1 MFSKTRSGKK
11 SSPLARVLIVLVLV
25 LPVLGAAAYM
35 WAMWD
40 PKAYLR
46 DIPLA
51 VVSEDSGVGEG
62 KEFTNYGDQIADGML
77 ELDYLNFSK
86 TSPEEAS
93 AKLERGEYMMVVTIP
108 EDFSRKAATIIDE
121 KPVKPNIHFE
131 LNDYYGT
138 QSAFITGS
146 LIPELQAS
154 VSQAV
159 TAEYSAEVVNGLNEM
174 STGLGEASDGA
185 NQLDDGAGE
194 LRDGGAEAVD
204 GIGQLKDGSF
214 QLRDG
219 AGQLRDGAKELSDG
233 MDELRD
239 GTSELGDGAGQIKDG
254 VKELTD
260 MLIPLLSEAQGPSQN
275 LRPVVD
281 VLRTTGMTAE
291 ADELEGLINDLNPKN
306 PENLVAQLGALRDGT
321 AELHTNLVDPN
332 APYLKGVLQL
342 QDGAHQLRD
351 GSKELADGTVEL
363 DDGMTELNTGAGEL
377 KDGMDQLKDG
387 TNELSTGL
395 RDGVA
400 QAPHI
405 AQPQVSSANMAT
417 PIEFTQGNM
426 NPVQTAVS
434 EEDPTATELTGGVS
448 ILLTILFGFLAMAL
462 LAMLLPAVLR
472 RRKSEGTS
480 HSAKG
485 VIGGYTVLL
494 LASLA
499 ALGLLTIVSTSMG
512 WQPASWSSALLVL
525 VLIAAAGAA
534 VYQFLRTAFG
544 HVAGGALIIATFVIG
559 LFASGAVWPADA
571 TPAPL
576 RFIHIIHPMGY
587 ARDAFIRASEGI
599 YDGMFTR
606 SILGLIVFVALG
618 VVASVV
624 VHRFRS
630 NRDAKTPIV

>member
-11 SSPLARVLIVLVLV
+11 SSPLARVLIVLALV

-40 PKAYLR
+40 PKAYFR

-62 KEFTNYGDQIADGML
+62 KEFTNYGDQIAEGML

-108 EDFSRKAATIIDE
+108 EDSSLKAATTIDE

-146 LIPELQAS
+146 LIPELQA
-154 VSQAV
+154 
-159 TAEYSAEVVNGLNEM
+159 
-174 STGLGEASDGA
+174 
-185 NQLDDGAGE
+185 
-194 LRDGGAEAVD
+194 
-204 GIGQLKDGSF
+204 
-214 QLRDG
+214 
-219 AGQLRDGAKELSDG
+219 
-233 MDELRD
+233 
-239 GTSELGDGAGQIKDG
+239 
-254 VKELTD
+254 
-260 MLIPLLSEAQGPSQN
+260 
-275 LRPVVD
+275 
-281 VLRTTGMTAE
+281 
-291 ADELEGLINDLNPKN
+291 
-306 PENLVAQLGALRDGT
+306 
-321 AELHTNLVDPN
+321 
-332 APYLKGVLQL
+332 
-342 QDGAHQLRD
+342 
-351 GSKELADGTVEL
+351 
-363 DDGMTELNTGAGEL
+363 
-377 KDGMDQLKDG
+377 
-387 TNELSTGL
+387 
-395 RDGVA
+395 
-400 QAPHI
+400 
-405 AQPQVSSANMAT
+405 
-417 PIEFTQGNM
+417 
-426 NPVQTAVS
+426 
-434 EEDPTATELTGGVS
+434 GVS

-534 VYQFLRTAFG
+534 VYQFLRTASG
-544 HVAGGALIIATFVIG
+544 LTATQKRRSFN
-559 LFASGAVWPADA
+559 
-571 TPAPL
+571 
-576 RFIHIIHPMGY
+576 
-587 ARDAFIRASEGI
+587 GI
-599 YDGMFTR
+599 
-606 SILGLIVFVALG
+606 V
-618 VVASVV
+618 
-624 VHRFRS
+624 
-630 NRDAKTPIV
+630 